1 MDLKNVIER
10 RWDSKRAAGS
20 KEELLNLKRIS

>member
-1 MDLKNVIER
+1 MDLKYFRER

-20 KEELLNLKRIS
+20 KEEVAESKED